1 MLLLLLLLSGRVDG
15 ADEARASERW
25 LLSGRWLFSGRSAC
39 GRWLGWAGGFDD
51 SPFSGDAG
59 NAAKLRVSAGRDDFG
74 GFSGESGWKLPL
86 AGRRGEAVV
95 RCDVRLVV
103 GFCCSPGIAMSDFH
117 FVTSVEDFCSFR
129 VASHVKNRSG
139 AWPAPRSRTYS
150 RPLE

>member
-1 MLLLLLLLSGRVDG
+1 LLLLLLLLSGRVDG

-103 GFCCSPGIAMSDFH
+103 GFCCSPGIAQ
-117 FVTSVEDFCSFR
+117 
-129 VASHVKNRSG
+129 
-139 AWPAPRSRTYS
+139 
-150 RPLE
+150 